1 MVVQR
6 SKKELLLVLLFVA
19 WIVHYYVTKNEQRSK
34 GSKNMYKI
42 KVLFNT
48 DFHLTSPMFVDI
60 GSVKGFPGT
69 LNNRVA

>member
-1 MVVQR
+1 
-6 SKKELLLVLLFVA
+6 
-19 WIVHYYVTKNEQRSK
+19 
-34 GSKNMYKI
+34 MYKI